1 MLRYPL
7 IHPELLRALAA
18 AGHGSKVLLAD
29 ANYPHA
35 TGIPATATLVHLNLR
50 PGLIGVRDV
59 LETVLTAVDVEAA
72 TVMQPDGDDE
82 PEIFTDFRTLLPGL
96 HLEPLERHS
105 FYRAASEPDVTL
117 AVATGEQGWYANLL
131 LTIGA
136 VPPPQPA

>member
-7 IHPELLRALAA
+7 THPELLRALAA

-29 ANYPHA
+29 GNYPHA
-35 TGIPATATLVHLNLR
+35 TATPAGATIVYLNLR

-72 TVMQPDGDDE
+72 AVMTPDGDDE
-82 PEIFTDFRTLLPGL
+82 PEVFADFRTLLPGL
-96 HLEPLERHS
+96 HLEPLERYA
-105 FYRAASEPDVTL
+105 FYRAACEPAVTL
-117 AVATGEQGWYANLL
+117 AVATGEQRWYANLL

-136 VPPPQPA
+136 VAPTKPE

>member
-7 IHPELLRALAA
+7 THPDLLRALAA
-18 AGHGSKVLLAD
+18 AGHGSRVLLAD
-29 ANYPHA
+29 GNYPHA
-35 TGIPATATLVHLNLR
+35 TGVAPAATVVHLNLR

-59 LETVLTAVDVEAA
+59 LETVLTAVVVEAA

-82 PEIFTDFRTLLPGL
+82 PEVFADFRTLMPGL
-96 HLEPLERHS
+96 PLEPLERHA

-117 AVATGEQGWYANLL
+117 AVATGEQRWYANLL

-136 VPPPQPA
+136 VPAAELA